1 MKSQVTIDETIDLLN
16 ELIRLDK
23 PAIAALL
30 ANRVPC
36 NQALADHPTVQVQA
50 QNDGYHVGLLG
61 IINGLF
67 GTDDHLWGPICFEF
81 EDGHLTKFKRT
92 PSDHPVT

>member
-1 MKSQVTIDETIDLLN
+1 MDTITIDDAISYLNDL
-16 ELIRLDK
+16 IALDK

-36 NQALADHPTVQVQA
+36 NADLADHPTVQAQA
-50 QNDGYHVGLLG
+50 QHGGYHVGMMG

-67 GTDDHLWGPICFEF
+67 GVDKNSFGRIRYVFEDGELICFE
-81 EDGHLTKFKRT
+81 RNI
-92 PSDHPVT
+92 

>member
-1 MKSQVTIDETIDLLN
+1 MAITNMREQVSIDDMITFLN
-16 ELIRLDK
+16 ELVAIDK

-36 NQALADHPTVQVQA
+36 NEDMVNHPSVQVQLQHGGA
-50 QNDGYHVGLLG
+50 HVGMFG

-67 GTDDHLWGPICFEF
+67 GIDARGQGLIRYVFQDGELIRFERN
-81 EDGHLTKFKRT
+81 L
-92 PSDHPVT
+92 

>member
-1 MKSQVTIDETIDLLN
+1 MREQISIDDAIVFLN
-16 ELIRLDK
+16 KLIAIDK

-36 NQALADHPTVQVQA
+36 NEHLAEHPTVQVSA
-50 QNDGYHVGLLG
+50 QHGGFHVGMFG

-67 GTDDHLWGPICFEF
+67 GVDVCGRGLIRYVFQDGELIRFERN
-81 EDGHLTKFKRT
+81 D
-92 PSDHPVT
+92 